1 MPPIRLTYP
10 PPANEQDF
18 EELCLHLL
26 RVYCNRPQLELYAH
40 RGESQAGVD
49 IFDPSGQQPAIAA
62 QCKLHSISKG
72 LRPADL
78 RAEVRKA
85 RSFSPPLDFYIIM
98 TSAKRTAAAQQAV
111 ISLNAEQRAQGLFNV
126 ELLTWERIE
135 HLLQEYAHVASGFYK
150 TLASESVG
158 RLEQDL
164 ASIRESMSALGQTL
178 STFPGGS
185 PASPATLI
193 EYAATGDQLDS
204 SGLCGEFLS
213 NSRDL
218 VLWEESMDGPQGP
231 VALFR
236 HNDDGSYVRATTDL
250 NHQIPYA
257 TRIRATSAGGLIC
270 IQERAGVSYVDPRL
284 ATVTRGV
291 SVPIAEDPIIRSEVV
306 HPTEQMVVL
315 GTDYGMLVAWDWV
328 ENSVLF
334 RRRYFPRSDIIW
346 MTALAIDAR
355 NNLLLFV
362 VSNVLYE
369 VRLTDGELLRQRSL
383 GLPEETGRIAFH
395 AQDDLLA
402 VGGLMHTRLY
412 KGRIEP
418 TLLWEIQNPL
428 PLVHQICF
436 SPDGRLLAVLAGMG
450 LGGTALMIVDVRA
463 GRVVSRHGQVWPP
476 KSMSVNRWLGLGIR
490 WVSFCSISDLLAIGE
505 GGRVGIYR
513 CPVLK

>member
-1 MPPIRLTYP
+1 MPPTRLTYP

-18 EELCLHLL
+18 EELCLQLL
-26 RVYCNRPQLELYAH
+26 RVHCNRRQLELYAH

-49 IFDPSGQQPAIAA
+49 IFDPSGQRPTIAA
-62 QCKLHSISKG
+62 QCKLHSVSKG
-72 LRPADL
+72 LRPSEL
-78 RAEVRKA
+78 RAEVLKA
-85 RSFSPPLDFYIIM
+85 RSFSPALDFYIIL
-98 TSAKRTAAAQQAV
+98 TSAKRTAAAQQAI
-111 ISLNAEQRAQGLFNV
+111 ISLNMEQRAQGLFTV
-126 ELLTWERIE
+126 ELMTWERIE

-158 RLEQDL
+158 RIEQDL
-164 ASIRESMSALGQTL
+164 ASIRESMSVLGQTL
-178 STFPGGS
+178 NTFPGDS
-185 PASPATLI
+185 AASPATLI

-204 SGLCGEFLS
+204 SGLCGEFLF

-218 VLWEESMDGPQGP
+218 VLWEESMDGPKAP
-231 VALFR
+231 VALFQ
-236 HNDDGSYVRATTDL
+236 HSDDGSYVRATTDL
-250 NHQIPYA
+250 NQQIPFA
-257 TRIRATSAGGLIC
+257 RRIRSTPSGGLIC
-270 IQERAGVSYVDPRL
+270 IQERAGVSYVDVSR
-284 ATVTRGV
+284 AIVTRGV
-291 SVPIAEDPIIRSEVV
+291 RVPIAEDPIIRSEVV
-306 HPTEQMVVL
+306 HPAEPIVVL

-328 ENSVLF
+328 RNSVLF

-383 GLPEETGRIAFH
+383 GPPEETGRIAFH
-395 AQDDLLA
+395 ARNSLLA

-412 KGRIEP
+412 KTDVEP
-418 TLLWEIQNPL
+418 ALLWEIQNPL

-450 LGGTALMIVDVRA
+450 IGGTALMIVDVSA

-476 KSMSVNRWLGLGIR
+476 KNMSMKQWFGLGIR
-490 WVSFCSISDLLAIGE
+490 WVSFSTTSDLLAIGE

-513 CPVLK
+513 CPART